1 MKFSTKGPKEKEKKE
16 KRKSTANKGVMIE
29 EVGGCGHGGWL
40 SKDDHC
46 QYQQPQRPQ
55 HHHTQ

>member
-29 EVGGCGHGGWL
+29 EFGGCGHGGWL

-46 QYQQPQRPQ
+46 QY
-55 HHHTQ
+55 